1 MAGNKEKITQYFSNV
16 VVRTMRKDLE
26 TLKTGGGLITYT
38 PESVEKSEPFTQAQ
52 TPPIN
57 IVVPSLVTPDL
68 NPAAQQQVPQITP
81 HPSVENVSPQGLSSI
96 VPPQQKQ
103 DRSSFGLFMVLG
115 AIVVVL
121 GGSLAYWFIYR
132 KGGSPAPTPTPTV
145 SPTESPSPNPIKEN
159 PTITLS
165 QSTKTSTLTLGSS
178 TFPVA
183 VLTHLEEQ
191 YLATTSLAI
200 ITLVGTDGEY
210 LKSDA
215 FIENVS
221 PDSLK
226 SFRAT
231 IDTGY
236 ALVVYAPEQ
245 QTRFLGAVI
254 GIKPGSL
261 ATAKTIMQNWETAN
275 MEEYFKP
282 LFAHHGT
289 ARRTNQKFTT
299 ETIKGHEFR
308 TIPLSGSIGGLI
320 FSYGFVNN
328 YFVITT
334 HATLTKTVIETLSE

>member
-38 PESVEKSEPFTQAQ
+38 PESIEKSEPFTQTQ
-52 TPPIN
+52 TTPIN
-57 IVVPSLVTPDL
+57 IVVPVLVTPDL
-68 NPAAQQQVPQITP
+68 NPAAQQVPLITP
-81 HPSVENVSPQGLSSI
+81 RPSAENTSPQNLSS
-96 VPPQQKQ
+96 VTPPQQKQ

-299 ETIKGHEFR
+299 ETIKGHEF
-308 TIPLSGSIGGLI
+308 
-320 FSYGFVNN
+320 GFVNN

-334 HATLTKTVIETLSE
+334 HATLTKTVIDTLSE